1 MKIKSIVLY
10 CLLNLFGTLLF
21 AQEKRPVDYVD
32 VFMGTS
38 NSRWMLG
45 PYATM
50 PYGMV
55 QLGPDNQ
62 GANQGYNWMAGYEY
76 AINSVD
82 GFSHIHAW
90 TMAGLRM
97 MPSTADL
104 SYSDEPTDSPY
115 KGAGAG
121 YHSRIEKSTEKG
133 SPGYYSVYLYD
144 HDVKAEMAVT
154 TRCGLQR
161 YTFPKKKESRILIDL
176 QFPAEYDFKVKDAKI
191 TKVTATEIEGYA
203 ESASGGFNDYKVCF
217 VLQFD
222 RPFQSFNTWT
232 GKKLTRDCNEVS
244 GKGDVGAFVTY
255 NTKQGDQVHVRSGIS
270 LVSIEQARLNLK
282 TEMEPF
288 GWNLEAVKRN
298 AESTWN
304 KLLSTIKVE
313 GGTETDKVK
322 FYTNL
327 YRVFAAKQT
336 WNDVN
341 GKYVDP
347 AENVQTLKYCKS
359 IYGGDAFWNTFWNSN
374 GVLSLIAPE
383 VMENWTG
390 TQLELFERTGWTA
403 KGPAGLEYSGIME
416 GSHEIALMV
425 AACQKGLIK
434 NKETVKKVYE
444 AARFMMMNEGVSL
457 HGGEAGNPKLK
468 EYMKFGYVP
477 YEHGKTNKVLDYAFD
492 DYCVAQLAKSLG
504 KKADYSYFNK
514 RSENYKHVF
523 HPDLKFVV
531 PRDSTGKWI
540 PDYDEFSNRS
550 FVEGNGWE
558 YSFYV
563 PHDVRGLIALMGK
576 DLFNTRL
583 NDGFEKS
590 VDYKFAAHALDRTTG
605 ERNEFYINQGNE
617 INMQAAFL
625 FNYSGKPWLT
635 QKWTRDIMESF
646 YGSTPYQAWEGDEDE
661 GQMGGWYVMSSLG
674 LFEMRGGTET
684 NPELD
689 LTTPLF
695 DKMTIQL
702 DPKFYKGKEFVIEVL
717 NNSKENIYIQSATL
731 NGKSLTRPKIH
742 FKDIVNGGKLSFE
755 VGPVPNKNWGIENF
769 KEINKK

>member
-1 MKIKSIVLY
+1 MNLRPLLF
-10 CLLNLFGTLLF
+10 CFLNLFGVILF

-55 QLGPDNQ
+55 QLGSDNQ

-90 TMAGLRM
+90 TMAGLRI
-97 MPSTADL
+97 MPTTADL

-121 YHSRIEKSTEKG
+121 YHSRIEKQTEKA

-161 YTFPKKKESRILIDL
+161 YTFPEKKESRILIDL
-176 QFPAEYDFKVKDAKI
+176 QFPAEYDFNVKDAII
-191 TKVTATEIEGYA
+191 TKVSDTEIEGYA
-203 ESASGGFNDYKVCF
+203 MSNSAGFNDYKVCF

-222 RPFQSFNTWT
+222 RPFESFNVWNN
-232 GKKLTRDCNEVS
+232 GKLTRNTNEIS

-255 NTKQGDQVHVRSGIS
+255 KTKKEDQVYVRSGIS
-270 LVSIEQARLNLK
+270 LISIEQARLNLK

-288 GWNLEAVKRN
+288 GWDIEAVKKN
-298 AESTWN
+298 AEDTWN
-304 KLLSTIKVE
+304 TLLSTIHVE
-313 GGTETDKVK
+313 GGTEKDKIK

-347 AENVQTLKYCKS
+347 AENIQTLKYSKS
-359 IYGGDAFWNTFWNSN
+359 IYGGDAFWNTFWNTN
-374 GVLSLIAPE
+374 GVLSLIAPDI
-383 VMENWTG
+383 MENWVG
-390 TQLELFERTGWTA
+390 TQLELFEHTGWTA

-425 AACQKGLIK
+425 SAFQKGIIK
-434 NKETVKKVYE
+434 NKTIAEKIYE
-444 AARFMMMNEGVSL
+444 AAKFMMMHEGVSAY
-457 HGGEAGNPKLK
+457 GGEAGNPKLK
-468 EYMKFGYVP
+468 EYMRFGYVP
-477 YEHGKTNKVLDYAFD
+477 YEIGKTNKALDYAFD
-492 DYCVAQLAKSLG
+492 DYCVAQMAKSLG
-504 KKADYSYFNK
+504 KKNDYNYFIK
-514 RSENYKHVF
+514 RSQNYRNVF
-523 HPDLKFVV
+523 NNDVKFVV
-531 PRDSTGKWI
+531 PRDSNGNWM
-540 PDYDEFSNRS
+540 PNYDEFSNNS

-563 PHDVRGLIALMGK
+563 PHDVEGLIGLMGRE
-576 DLFNTRL
+576 LFNKRL
-583 NDGFEKS
+583 DEGFEKS
-590 VDYKFAAHALDRTTG
+590 VEYKFAAHALDRTTG

-617 INMQAAFL
+617 INMHPAFL

-635 QKWTRDIMESF
+635 QKWSRDILETF

-661 GQMGGWYVMSSLG
+661 GQMGGWFVMSAMG
-674 LFEMRGGTET
+674 LFEMRGGTEV
-684 NPELD
+684 NPEID
-689 LTTPLF
+689 LTSPLF
-695 DKMTIQL
+695 NKIRIKL
-702 DPKFYKGKEFVIEVL
+702 NANFYAGKEFTIEAH
-717 NNSKENIYIQSATL
+717 NNSKENIYIQSASL
-731 NGKSLTRPKIH
+731 NGKALTQAKIY
-742 FKDIVNGGKLSFE
+742 FKDIVAGGKLEFE
-755 VGPVPNKNWGIENF
+755 MGPEPNKNWGATVRRTHN
-769 KEINKK
+769 

>member
-1 MKIKSIVLY
+1 MKLKYILVF
-10 CLLNLFGTLLF
+10 LLNLYGIILI
-21 AQEKRPVDYVD
+21 AQVKRPVDYVD

-82 GFSHIHAW
+82 GFSHFHAW
-90 TMAGLRM
+90 TMAGLRII
-97 MPSTADL
+97 PTTADL
-104 SYSDEPTDSPY
+104 SFSDEPTDSPY

-121 YHSRIEKSTEKG
+121 YHSRIEKDTEKG
-133 SPGYYSVYLYD
+133 SPGYYAVYLYD
-144 HDVKAEMAVT
+144 HDVRAEMSVT

-161 YTFPKKKESRILIDL
+161 YTFPEKKESRILIDL
-176 QFPAEYDFKVKDAKI
+176 QFPAEYDFNVKDAKI
-191 TKVTATEIEGYA
+191 TKVTDTEIEGYA
-203 ESASGGFNDYKVCF
+203 QSSSAGFNDYKVCF

-222 RPFQSFNTWT
+222 KPFQTFNGWT
-232 GKKLTRDCNEVS
+232 GKQLTRDCEGIA

-255 NTKQGDQVHVRSGIS
+255 KTKKGEQVHVRSGVS

-288 GWNLEAVKRN
+288 GWDIEAVKRN
-298 AESTWN
+298 AETTWN
-304 KLLSTIKVE
+304 TLLSTIQVD

-347 AENVQTLKYCKS
+347 AENVQTLKYS
-359 IYGGDAFWNTFWNSN
+359 NNIYGGDAFWNTFWNSN
-374 GVLSLIAPE
+374 GVLSLIAPAM
-383 VMENWTG
+383 MENWVG
-390 TQLELFERTGWTA
+390 TQLELFEHTGWTS

-425 AACQKGLIK
+425 AAYQKGIIK
-434 NKETVKKVYE
+434 NKTIAEKVYE
-444 AARFMMMNEGVSL
+444 AIKFMMLNEGVDIY
-457 HGGEAGNPKLK
+457 GGSAGNPQLK

-477 YEHGKTNKVLDYAFD
+477 YEIGKTNKVLDYAFD
-492 DYCVAQLAKSLG
+492 DYCVAQMAKSLG
-504 KKADYSYFNK
+504 KKADYNYFIK
-514 RSENYKHVF
+514 RSQNYRNIF
-523 HPDLKFVV
+523 NTDLKFVV
-531 PRDSTGKWI
+531 PKDSNGQWI
-540 PDYDEFSNRS
+540 PNYDEFSNNS

-563 PHDVRGLIALMGK
+563 PHDAAGLIGLMGK
-576 DLFNTRL
+576 GLFNKRL
-583 NDGFEKS
+583 DDGFEKS
-590 VDYKFAAHALDRTTG
+590 VEYRFAAHALDRTTG

-617 INMQAAFL
+617 INMQPAFL
-625 FNYSGKPWLT
+625 FNYSGKPWLA
-635 QKWTRDIMESF
+635 QKWSRAILETF
-646 YGSTPYQAWEGDEDE
+646 YGATPYHGWEGDEDE
-661 GQMGGWYVMSSLG
+661 GQMGAWFVMSSMG
-674 LFEMRGGTET
+674 LFEMRGGTEI

-689 LTTPLF
+689 LTSPLF
-695 DKMTIQL
+695 NSITIKL
-702 DPKFYKGKEFVIEVL
+702 NPTYYKGKEFIIEAH

-731 NGKSLTRPKIH
+731 NGKALTQAKIH
-742 FKDIVNGGKLSFE
+742 FKDIVNGGKLEFE
-755 VGPVPNKNWGIENF
+755 MGPLPNENWGVG
-769 KEINKK
+769 K

>member
-1 MKIKSIVLY
+1 MKLKLILF
-10 CLLNLFGTLLF
+10 CLLNFYGIALF
-21 AQEKRPVDYVD
+21 AQEKRPIDYVD

-50 PYGMV
+50 PYGMI

-82 GFSHIHAW
+82 GFSHLHAW

-97 MPSTADL
+97 MPTTADL

-121 YHSRIEKSTEKG
+121 YHSRIQKETEKA

-161 YTFPKKKESRILIDL
+161 YTFPEKKESRVLIDL
-176 QFPAEYDFKVKDAKI
+176 QFPAEYDFNVKDAKI
-191 TKVTATEIEGYA
+191 TKVTDTEIEGYA
-203 ESASGGFNDYKVCF
+203 ESSSGGFNDYKVCF

-222 RPFQSFNTWT
+222 KPFQSFNAWT
-232 GKKLTRDCNEVS
+232 GKKLTRNCKEIS

-255 NTKQGDQVHVRSGIS
+255 KTKKGDQVNVRSGIS

-288 GWNLEAVKRN
+288 GWDIEAVKKN
-298 AESTWN
+298 AETIWN
-304 KLLSTIKVE
+304 TLLSTIKVD
-313 GGTETDKVK
+313 GGTETDKAK

-347 AENVQTLKYCKS
+347 AENVQTLKYSKS

-374 GVLSLIAPE
+374 GVLSLIAPDI
-383 VMENWTG
+383 MENWVG
-390 TQLELFERTGWTA
+390 TQLELFEHTGWTG
-403 KGPAGLEYSGIME
+403 KGPTGLEYSGIME

-425 AACQKGLIK
+425 AAYQKGIIK
-434 NKETVKKVYE
+434 NKTIAEKVYE
-444 AARFMMMNEGVSL
+444 AAKFMMMNEGVNIY
-457 HGGEAGNPKLK
+457 GGSAGNPKLK

-477 YEHGKTNKVLDYAFD
+477 YEIGKTNKALDYAFD
-492 DYCVAQLAKSLG
+492 DYCVAQMAKSLG
-504 KKADYSYFNK
+504 KKADYNYFIK
-514 RSENYKHVF
+514 RSQNYRNVF
-523 HPDLKFVV
+523 NTDLKFVV
-531 PRDSTGKWI
+531 PRDSNGKWM
-540 PDYDEFSNRS
+540 PNYDEFSNNS

-563 PHDVRGLIALMGK
+563 PHDIDGLIGLMGK
-576 DLFNTRL
+576 DLFNKRL
-583 NDGFEKS
+583 DDGFEKS
-590 VDYKFAAHALDRTTG
+590 VEYKFAAHALDRTTG

-617 INMQAAFL
+617 INMQPAFL

-635 QKWTRDIMESF
+635 QKWSRDILETF
-646 YGSTPYQAWEGDEDE
+646 YGATPYQAWEGDEDE
-661 GQMGGWYVMSSLG
+661 GQMGGWFVMSSMG
-674 LFEMRGGTET
+674 LFEMRGGTEM

-689 LTTPLF
+689 LTSPLF
-695 DKMTIQL
+695 NRVTIKL
-702 DPKFYKGKEFVIEVL
+702 DPKFYKGKEFVIEAN

-731 NGKSLTRPKIH
+731 NGKALTQTKIH
-742 FKDIVNGGKLSFE
+742 FKDIVNGGKLQFE
-755 VGPVPNKNWGIENF
+755 MGPLPNKNWGVGKQHIKN
-769 KEINKK
+769 

>member
-1 MKIKSIVLY
+1 MKLKIF
-10 CLLNLFGTLLF
+10 LLCCFNILGTVLFG
-21 AQEKRPVDYVD
+21 QEKKPVDYVD

-50 PYGMV
+50 PYGMI

-82 GFSHIHAW
+82 GFSHLHAW
-90 TMAGLRM
+90 TMAGLRI
-97 MPSTADL
+97 MPTTADL

-121 YHSRIEKSTEKG
+121 YHSRIQKETEKA

-161 YTFPKKKESRILIDL
+161 YTFPEKKESRILIDL
-176 QFPAEYDFKVKDAKI
+176 QFPAEYDFNVKDAKI
-191 TKVTATEIEGYA
+191 TKVTDTEIEGYA
-203 ESASGGFNDYKVCF
+203 ESSSGGFNDYKVCF

-222 RPFQSFNTWT
+222 QPFQSFNAWN
-232 GKKLTRDCNEVS
+232 GKKLTRNCKEIS
-244 GKGDVGAFVTY
+244 GKGDIGAFVTY
-255 NTKQGDQVHVRSGIS
+255 KTQKGDQVHVRSGIS

-288 GWNLEAVKRN
+288 GWNIESVKQN
-298 AESTWN
+298 AEDTWN
-304 KLLSTIKVE
+304 TLLSTIKVE
-313 GGTETDKVK
+313 GGTETDKLK

-347 AENVQTLKYCKS
+347 AENVQTLQYCKN

-374 GVLSLIAPE
+374 GVLSLIAPD
-383 VMENWTG
+383 VMENWVG
-390 TQLELFERTGWTA
+390 TQLELFEHTGWTS

-425 AACQKGLIK
+425 AAYQKGVIK
-434 NKETVKKVYE
+434 SKVIAEKIYQ
-444 AARFMMMNEGVSL
+444 AAKFMMMNEGVAIY
-457 HGGEAGNPKLK
+457 GGEAGNPKLK

-477 YEHGKTNKVLDYAFD
+477 YEVGKTNKGLDYAFD
-492 DYCVAQLAKSLG
+492 DYCVAQMAKSLG
-504 KKADYSYFNK
+504 KKADYAYFIK
-514 RSENYKHVF
+514 RSQNYKNIF
-523 HPDLKFVV
+523 NTDLKFVV
-531 PRDSTGKWI
+531 PKDSNGRWM
-540 PDYDEFSNRS
+540 PNYDEFSNNS

-563 PHDVRGLIALMGK
+563 PHDVDGLIGLMGK
-576 DLFNTRL
+576 DLFNKRL
-583 NDGFEKS
+583 KDGFEKS
-590 VDYKFAAHALDRTTG
+590 VEYKFAAHALDRTTG

-617 INMQAAFL
+617 INMQPAFL

-635 QKWTRDIMESF
+635 QKWTRDILETF

-661 GQMGGWYVMSSLG
+661 GQMGGWFVMSSMG

-684 NPELD
+684 NPEID
-689 LTTPLF
+689 LTSPLF
-695 DKMTIQL
+695 NKITIQL
-702 DPKFYKGKEFVIEVL
+702 DPKFYKGKEFIIEAH

-731 NGKSLTRPKIH
+731 NGKSLTGTKIH
-742 FKDIVNGGKLSFE
+742 FKDIANGGKLFFE
-755 VGPVPNKNWGIENF
+755 MGSVPNKNWGLG
-769 KEINKK
+769 K

>member
-1 MKIKSIVLY
+1 MTSTMKLKYILVF
-10 CLLNLFGTLLF
+10 LLNIDGIILI
-21 AQEKRPVDYVD
+21 AQVKRPVDYVD

-82 GFSHIHAW
+82 GFSHFHAW
-90 TMAGLRM
+90 TMAGLRI
-97 MPSTADL
+97 MPTTADL
-104 SYSDEPTDSPY
+104 SFSDEPTDSPY

-121 YHSRIEKSTEKG
+121 YHSRIEKGTEKG
-133 SPGYYSVYLYD
+133 SPGYYAVYLYD
-144 HDVKAEMAVT
+144 HDVKAEMSVT

-161 YTFPKKKESRILIDL
+161 YTFPEKKESRILIDL
-176 QFPAEYDFKVKDAKI
+176 QFPAEYDFNVKDAKI
-191 TKVTATEIEGYA
+191 TKVTDTEIEGYA
-203 ESASGGFNDYKVCF
+203 QSSSAGFNDYKVCF

-222 RPFQSFNTWT
+222 KPFQTFNGWT
-232 GKKLTRDCNEVS
+232 GKQLTRDCEGIA

-255 NTKQGDQVHVRSGIS
+255 KTKKGEQVHVRSGVS

-288 GWNLEAVKRN
+288 GWDIEAVTRN
-298 AESTWN
+298 AETTWN
-304 KLLSTIKVE
+304 TLLSTIQVD

-347 AENVQTLKYCKS
+347 AENVQTLKYS
-359 IYGGDAFWNTFWNSN
+359 NNIYGGDAFWNTFWNSN
-374 GVLSLIAPE
+374 GVLSLIAPAM
-383 VMENWTG
+383 MENWVG
-390 TQLELFERTGWTA
+390 TQLELFEHTGWTS

-425 AACQKGLIK
+425 AAYQKGIIK
-434 NKETVKKVYE
+434 NKTIAEKVYE
-444 AARFMMMNEGVSL
+444 AIKFMMLNEGVEIY
-457 HGGEAGNPKLK
+457 GGSAGNPQLK
-468 EYMKFGYVP
+468 EYMEFGYVP
-477 YEHGKTNKVLDYAFD
+477 YEIGKTNKVLDYAFD
-492 DYCVAQLAKSLG
+492 DYCVAQMAKSLG
-504 KKADYSYFNK
+504 KNADYNYFIK
-514 RSENYKHVF
+514 RSQNYRNIF
-523 HPDLKFVV
+523 NTDLKFVV
-531 PRDSTGKWI
+531 PKDSNGQWM
-540 PDYDEFSNRS
+540 PNYDEFSNNS

-563 PHDVRGLIALMGK
+563 PHAAAGLIGLMGK
-576 DLFNTRL
+576 DLFNKRL
-583 NDGFEKS
+583 DDGFEKS
-590 VDYKFAAHALDRTTG
+590 VEYRFAAHALDRTTG

-617 INMQAAFL
+617 INMQPAFL
-625 FNYSGKPWLT
+625 FNYSGKPWLA
-635 QKWTRDIMESF
+635 QKWSRAILETF
-646 YGSTPYQAWEGDEDE
+646 YGATPYHGWEGDEDE
-661 GQMGGWYVMSSLG
+661 GQMGAWFVMSSMG
-674 LFEMRGGTET
+674 LFEMRGGTEI

-689 LTTPLF
+689 LTSPLF
-695 DKMTIQL
+695 NNITIKL
-702 DPKFYKGKEFVIEVL
+702 DPTYYKGKEFIIEAH

-731 NGKSLTRPKIH
+731 NGKALTQAKIH
-742 FKDIVNGGKLSFE
+742 FKDIVNGGKLEFE
-755 VGPVPNKNWGIENF
+755 MGPLPNKNWGAG
-769 KEINKK
+769 K